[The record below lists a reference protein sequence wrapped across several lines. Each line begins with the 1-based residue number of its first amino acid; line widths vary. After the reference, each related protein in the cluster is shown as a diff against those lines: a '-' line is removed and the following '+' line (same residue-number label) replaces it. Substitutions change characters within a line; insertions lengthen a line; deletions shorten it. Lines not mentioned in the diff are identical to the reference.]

1 MLAYSQKS
9 VRIGYIDTD
18 YILENIPQYQEINQ
32 QLNSNVSDW
41 KKEIDKRESAVK
53 NKREVFNKERIL
65 QGTTVLYHNVRK
77 TTGP

>member
-32 QLNSNVSDW
+32 QLNSNVGDW
-41 KKEIDKRESAVK
+41 KKEIDKCWKKGFWK
-53 NKREVFNKERIL
+53 N
-65 QGTTVLYHNVRK
+65 
-77 TTGP
+77 